1 MPEGR
6 IVLMPRIFLE
16 HHDMGEDMRRL
27 VDLLEAEA
35 RGGPGEFAPPI
46 DVVEHAGAV
55 EITADLPGLPHE
67 QIQVTF
73 TRGVLVIAGFKKP
86 AVCPHADAAFHVAE
100 RAFGRF
106 GRAIRIS
113 GAVDVGRARAT
124 LRQGELRVVLPRIA
138 ERRGPEIHIPIETD

>member
-1 MPEGR
+1 
-6 IVLMPRIFLE
+6 MPRIYLE
-16 HHDMGEDMRRL
+16 HHEMGEDMRRL

-35 RGGPGEFAPPI
+35 HGGSTGEFAPPI
-46 DVVEHAGAV
+46 DVIEHAEAV
-55 EITADLPGLPHE
+55 EITADLPGLTLD
-67 QIQVTF
+67 QIQLTF
-73 TRGVLVIAGFKKP
+73 ARGVLLIAGFKKP

-138 ERRGPEIHIPIETD
+138 ERRGTEIRIPIETD